1 MKNLAFTAPDYKDV
15 GTCAQSLGNHV
26 AGFRNCGRTARVK
39 GAIVGDN
46 RVLSFCGTHAKAPNV
61 TILETLG
68 SPKPKRTAVLAVKL
82 CCANGHQRGEEQGPI
97 PAESIIPN
105 VMASISYCDER
116 AAQCMPG
123 CVCNYGK
130 RYAAAA
136 DKLRDFATV
145 ELLCE
150 GLGITRKELN

>member
-15 GTCAQSLGNHV
+15 GACAQALGTIGSFRTCAR
-26 AGFRNCGRTARVK
+26 AAAVK
-39 GAIVGDN
+39 ATIIGDN
-46 RVLSFCGTHAKAPNV
+46 RVLPFCGTHAKAPNV

-68 SPKPKRTAVLAVKL
+68 SPKPKRTAVKL

-105 VMASISYCDER
+105 VMASIAYCDER